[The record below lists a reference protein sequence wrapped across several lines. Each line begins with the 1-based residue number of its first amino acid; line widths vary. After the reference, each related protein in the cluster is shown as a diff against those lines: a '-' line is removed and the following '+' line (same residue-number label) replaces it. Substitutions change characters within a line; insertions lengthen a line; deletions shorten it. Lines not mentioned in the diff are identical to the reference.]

1 MKANRGKGG
10 MGTPSK
16 KEISSTGNGNMEDSA
31 FHMLFINELKD
42 IYWAE
47 KQLVKVMPK
56 WPTKAYSDELKEAI
70 EQHTH
75 ETNDQVTRLEKF
87 FEKLNEKPTARKCE
101 ALEGILRETD
111 QLVDETPEQS
121 LVRDVAII
129 SCFQKIE
136 HYEIASYG
144 TLRTM
149 AQVMNHYE
157 AEELLSATLDEEKNA
172 DSTLTAIAK
181 NFVNEPAKEE
191 RR

>member
-1 MKANRGKGG
+1 MKTNHGKGG
-10 MGTPSK
+10 MATPSK
-16 KEISSTGNGNMEDSA
+16 KERSSTGSASMEDSA
-31 FHMLFINELKD
+31 FHMLFLNELKD

-47 KQLVKVMPK
+47 KQLAKVMPK
-56 WPTKAYSDELKEAI
+56 WPAKAYSDELKESI
-70 EQHTH
+70 EQHMH
-75 ETNDQVTRLEKF
+75 ETNEQITRLEKV
-87 FEKLNEKPTARKCE
+87 FENLNEKPTSRKCE

-111 QLVDETPEQS
+111 QLVEETPEQS
-121 LVRDVAII
+121 LVRDAAII

-149 AQVMNHYE
+149 AQVMNHHE
-157 AEELLSATLDEEKNA
+157 AVELLSITLDEEKNA